1 MCGVCRGRE
10 GGVHTSHSSYTLHAR
25 AAHMHAFDSCRTDDL
40 KASVRVDLPD
50 VPGAEPSLAVLVHV
64 KVLTVPGLLLV
75 VTHRYIRATD
85 HNFPPWVGL
94 VRAVVSTWGGEHRP
108 QLSPHRR
115 IICCLL
121 CWVVAAHRLTLL
133 PVLQR
138 NLGANEWSTDPPC
151 AVVPNCKIIR
161 KKPQRA
167 AETPVKKMGN
177 VYKSTHL

>member
-64 KVLTVPGLLLV
+64 KVLAVPGLLLV
-75 VTHRYIRATD
+75 VTHRYIRAAD

-94 VRAVVSTWGGEHRP
+94 VRAVVSTWGGAQTSIITTSTHH
-108 QLSPHRR
+108 LSPSLLG
-115 IICCLL
+115 CC
-121 CWVVAAHRLTLL
+121 R
-133 PVLQR
+133 P
-138 NLGANEWSTDPPC
+138 
-151 AVVPNCKIIR
+151 
-161 KKPQRA
+161 
-167 AETPVKKMGN
+167 
-177 VYKSTHL
+177 STHPPPSPSA